1 MYEDRVGVF
10 LLISL
15 CRVCSYL
22 SKSHWYSWLF
32 VIANIWSKP
41 TWRSVQIDQNSEL
54 SVELGWSSQK
64 LTKLTVHK
72 LYQLFYRIKWLI
84 LNWNIFT
91 LFADCFFWMFL
102 RNLDVKRPINT
113 NFSFLQSKWF
123 WFLDMHLLFS
133 QRRVK
138 LKIFFYQLRPTYK
151 FLFCV
156 CLYCSCRSKPIY
168 PGEEVELDDSFYD
181 DLIWVLANRILSSI
195 LNIKHYEVTSFVISA
210 LDIFW
215 F

>member
-1 MYEDRVGVF
+1 MSEPLGNQANYLTLSPPTFVVNMFSASHSHKYSSRRTLFWFLTKTIPLVSDSASAGKVDGYVIISWCSNLQRLPLQMLMYEDRVGVF

-91 LFADCFFWMFL
+91 ICRYVNCFLWNVF
-102 RNLDVKRPINT
+102 D
-113 NFSFLQSKWF
+113 
-123 WFLDMHLLFS
+123 
-133 QRRVK
+133 K
-138 LKIFFYQLRPTYK
+138 LGREP
-151 FLFCV
+151 
-156 CLYCSCRSKPIY
+156 
-168 PGEEVELDDSFYD
+168 
-181 DLIWVLANRILSSI
+181 
-195 LNIKHYEVTSFVISA
+195 
-210 LDIFW
+210 
-215 F
+215 